1 MDAGTHNGHIML
13 CGCRF
18 ISCSTYTTS
27 VEDVDNE
34 GGCECVAA
42 GGIWDILVT
51 SAPFC
56 FEPKIALKNKV
67 YF

>member
-1 MDAGTHNGHIML
+1 ML

-18 ISCSTYTTS
+18 ISCSKYATL

-34 GGCECVAA
+34 GGYECEGA
-42 GGIWDILVT
+42 GGIWHILVP
-51 SAPFC
+51 SAQFC

-67 YF
+67 CS